1 MEIPYLEYF
10 GFSEKP
16 FGMSPDPAFYY
27 ESTEHKKAVDYLTF
41 FLSQREG
48 FALIYGDV
56 GSGKTTVSRI
66 FINSLPRESYN
77 TALILNP
84 VTDDTEF
91 MKELLR
97 EFYVQDIPDT
107 NKELYD
113 TLRLFLLEEFRNGKE
128 NVLVIDE
135 AQLLSYELLEFIR
148 LLSNIETDK
157 QKILHTIFFAQPEF
171 LEKLKAQNMRHL
183 AQRITV
189 TYGIE
194 PLTLNEVKSYI
205 NYRLYKA
212 GSKGPLEFQDRAVRL
227 IHIASKGFPRLINYI
242 CDRCLLVL
250 YAQSMHTVDGHIV
263 SKVLLEESISLGSV
277 KKQQDIQGLR
287 SPYIVPAVV
296 ILIIVILGAIG
307 YYLAST
313 GAFNHFFVKKPLL
326 VQKETT
332 VAQTGLPVK
341 AEAPVRT
348 ETSVKA
354 EVPVKAA
361 ASVRTE
367 TSVKAEVPV
376 KAAAP
381 AKNEK
386 APALP
391 AKTAEPKTTPEKPK
405 AESMAQRTEPLSRK
419 AVVIK
424 DAANVRAVPGL
435 EAPRIGMIFRGA
447 TLKVVGEQ
455 SDKHKTKW
463 YKIILYENREGWIS
477 ESVVTV
483 K

>member
-10 GFSEKP
+10 GFTEKP

-27 ESTEHKKAVDYLTF
+27 ESNEHKRAVDYLNF
-41 FLSQREG
+41 FLSQKEG

-84 VTDDTEF
+84 VTDDMEF

-97 EFYVQDIPDT
+97 EFSVQDIPST

-113 TLRLFLLEEFRNGKE
+113 TLRLFLLEEFRSGKE

-205 NYRLYKA
+205 NYRLYRA

-242 CDRCLLVL
+242 CDRCLLAI
-250 YAQSMHTVDGHIV
+250 YAQSSHTVDGHVV

-277 KKQQDIQGLR
+277 KSQNDIRGLR
-287 SPYIVPAVV
+287 SNYMAPA
-296 ILIIVILGAIG
+296 IVIILVVVLGAIG
-307 YYLAST
+307 YYLVST
-313 GAFNHFFVKKPLL
+313 GTMDRFFVKKT
-326 VQKETT
+326 VTAQKQAT
-332 VAQTGLPVK
+332 VAQTEPAPK
-341 AEAPVRT
+341 TEAPLKT
-348 ETSVKA
+348 EAQIK
-354 EVPVKAA
+354 
-361 ASVRTE
+361 TE
-367 TSVKAEVPV
+367 
-376 KAAAP
+376 AP
-381 AKNEK
+381 AKTE
-386 APALP
+386 APSKKEEPQPPA
-391 AKTAEPKTTPEKPK
+391 AKTPEAKTTPEKPK
-405 AESMAQRTEPLSRK
+405 AESAPQKVQPQMRQAL
-419 AVVIK
+419 VIK
-424 DAANVRAVPGL
+424 DAANVRIAPGL
-435 EAPRIGMIFRGA
+435 ESLRIGMIFKGA
-447 TLKVVGEQ
+447 TLRVVGEQ
-455 SDKHKTKW
+455 SDKSNAKW
-463 YKIILYENREGWIS
+463 YKVILYENREGWIS
-477 ESVVTV
+477 ESVVSV

>member
-10 GFSEKP
+10 GFTEKP

-27 ESTEHKKAVDYLTF
+27 ESNEHKKAVDYLNF
-41 FLSQREG
+41 FLSQKEG

-84 VTDDTEF
+84 VTDDMEF

-97 EFYVQDIPDT
+97 EFSVQDIPST

-205 NYRLYKA
+205 NYRLYRA

-242 CDRCLLVL
+242 CDRCLLAI
-250 YAQSMHTVDGHIV
+250 YAQSSHTVDGHVV

-277 KKQQDIQGLR
+277 KSQNDIRGLR
-287 SPYIVPAVV
+287 SNYMAPA
-296 ILIIVILGAIG
+296 IVIILVVVLGAIG
-307 YYLAST
+307 YYLVSRGT
-313 GAFNHFFVKKPLL
+313 MDRFFVKKT
-326 VQKETT
+326 VTAQKEAT
-332 VAQTGLPVK
+332 VAQTEPAPK
-341 AEAPVRT
+341 TEAPLKT
-348 ETSVKA
+348 EAQIK
-354 EVPVKAA
+354 
-361 ASVRTE
+361 TE
-367 TSVKAEVPV
+367 
-376 KAAAP
+376 AP
-381 AKNEK
+381 AKTE
-386 APALP
+386 APSKKEEPQTPA
-391 AKTAEPKTTPEKPK
+391 AKTAESKTTPEKPK
-405 AESMAQRTEPLSRK
+405 AESAPQKVQPQMRQAL
-419 AVVIK
+419 VIK
-424 DAANVRAVPGL
+424 DAANVRIAPGL
-435 EAPRIGMIFRGA
+435 ESLRIGMIFKGA
-447 TLKVVGEQ
+447 ALRVVGEQ
-455 SDKHKTKW
+455 SDKSNAKW
-463 YKIILYENREGWIS
+463 YKVILYENREGWIS
-477 ESVVTV
+477 ESVVSV

>member
-10 GFSEKP
+10 GFTEKP

-27 ESTEHKKAVDYLTF
+27 ESNEHKKAVDYLTF
-41 FLSQREG
+41 FLSQKEG

-66 FINSLPRESYN
+66 FINSLPRETYN

-84 VTDDTEF
+84 VTDDMEF

-97 EFYVQDIPDT
+97 EFYVQDIPST

-113 TLRLFLLEEFRNGKE
+113 TLRLFLLEEFKNGKE

-171 LEKLKAQNMRHL
+171 IEKLKAQNMRHL

-212 GSKGPLEFQDRAVRL
+212 VSKGPLEFQDRAVRL

-242 CDRCLLVL
+242 CDRCLLAI
-250 YAQSMHTVDGHIV
+250 YAQSSHTVDGHVV

-277 KKQQDIQGLR
+277 KKQNDIKGLR
-287 SPYIVPAVV
+287 STYLAPAIVI
-296 ILIIVILGAIG
+296 ILVVILGAIG
-307 YYLAST
+307 YYLVST
-313 GAFNHFFVKKPLL
+313 GTMDRFFVKKT
-326 VQKETT
+326 VQAQKEAA
-332 VAQTGLPVK
+332 VAQAEPAAK
-341 AEAPVRT
+341 AEAPM
-348 ETSVKA
+348 KA
-354 EVPVKAA
+354 EAPAKAEAPIKNEAPPKAA
-361 ASVRTE
+361 PPLTA
-367 TSVKAEVPV
+367 KAPSKQE
-376 KAAAP
+376 AAP
-381 AKNEK
+381 A
-386 APALP
+386 PP
-391 AKTAEPKTTPEKPK
+391 AKKAEPKTIPEKAK
-405 AESMAQRTEPLSRK
+405 VESAAQKTAPSTRQ

-424 DAANVRAVPGL
+424 DAANVRIAPGL
-435 EAPRIGMIFRGA
+435 ESLRIGMIFKGA
-447 TLKVVGEQ
+447 ALRVVGEQ
-455 SDKHKTKW
+455 SDKDNARW
-463 YKIILYENREGWIS
+463 YKVILYENREGWIS
-477 ESVVTV
+477 ESVVSI

>member
-27 ESTEHKKAVDYLTF
+27 ESAEHKKAVDYLTF
-41 FLSQREG
+41 FLSQKEG

-97 EFYVQDIPDT
+97 EFYVQDIPAT

-113 TLRLFLLEEFRNGKE
+113 TLRRFLLEEFKNGKE

-242 CDRCLLVL
+242 CDRCLLAI
-250 YAQSMHTVDGHIV
+250 YAQSSHTVDGHVV

-277 KKQQDIQGLR
+277 KKQSDIQGLR
-287 SPYIVPAVV
+287 SNYIAPAIVIILVV
-296 ILIIVILGAIG
+296 ILGFAG
-307 YYLAST
+307 YYLVTT
-313 GAFNHFFVKKPLL
+313 GTMDRFFVKKTVL
-326 VQKETT
+326 VQKDTS
-332 VAQTGLPVK
+332 AMQ
-341 AEAPVRT
+341 AEAPVKT
-348 ETSVKA
+348 EAPVKA

-361 ASVRTE
+361 
-367 TSVKAEVPV
+367 TSVKAEE
-376 KAAAP
+376 P
-381 AKNEK
+381 AKKE
-386 APALP
+386 AARALP
-391 AKTAEPKTTPEKPK
+391 AKPAEPKAVPEKPQ
-405 AESMAQRTEPLSRK
+405 AESTAQKAVPSSRK

-424 DAANVRAVPGL
+424 DAANVRIAPGL
-435 EAPRIGMIFRGA
+435 ESLRIGMIFKGA
-447 TLKVVGEQ
+447 SLKVVGEQ
-455 SDKHKTKW
+455 SDKNNTKW
-463 YKIILYENREGWIS
+463 YKVILYEDKEGWIS
-477 ESVVTV
+477 ESVVSV

>member
-10 GFSEKP
+10 GFTEKP

-27 ESTEHKKAVDYLTF
+27 ESNEHKKAVDYLTF
-41 FLSQREG
+41 FLSQKEG

-66 FINSLPRESYN
+66 FINSLPRETYN

-91 MKELLR
+91 MKELLG
-97 EFYVQDIPDT
+97 EFYVQDIPST

-113 TLRLFLLEEFRNGKE
+113 TLRLFLLEEFKNGKE

-171 LEKLKAQNMRHL
+171 IEKLKAQNMRHL

-242 CDRCLLVL
+242 CDRCLLAI
-250 YAQSMHTVDGHIV
+250 YAQSSHTVDGHVV

-277 KKQQDIQGLR
+277 KKQNDIKGLR
-287 SPYIVPAVV
+287 STYLAPA
-296 ILIIVILGAIG
+296 IVIILVVVLGAIG
-307 YYLAST
+307 YYLVST
-313 GAFNHFFVKKPLL
+313 GTMDRLFARKV
-326 VQKETT
+326 VQAQKEDAA
-332 VAQTGLPVK
+332 AQAEPAAK
-341 AEAPVRT
+341 AEAPM
-348 ETSVKA
+348 KA
-354 EVPVKAA
+354 EAP
-361 ASVRTE
+361 
-367 TSVKAEVPV
+367 AEAGAPI

-381 AKNEK
+381 PKAVPPATAK
-386 APALP
+386 APAEQEAAPAPP
-391 AKTAEPKTTPEKPK
+391 AKKAEPKTTPEKPK
-405 AESMAQRTEPLSRK
+405 AESAAQKTAPSTRQ

-424 DAANVRAVPGL
+424 DAANVRIAPGL
-435 EAPRIGMIFRGA
+435 ESLRIGMIFKGA
-447 TLKVVGEQ
+447 ALRVVGEQ
-455 SDKHKTKW
+455 SDKDNAKW
-463 YKIILYENREGWIS
+463 YKVILYENREGWIS
-477 ESVVTV
+477 ESVVSI

>member
-27 ESTEHKKAVDYLTF
+27 ESNEHKKAVDYLTF
-41 FLSQREG
+41 FLSQKEG

-66 FINSLPRESYN
+66 FINSLPRETYN

-97 EFYVQDIPDT
+97 EFYVQDIPST

-113 TLRLFLLEEFRNGKE
+113 TLRLFLLEEFKNGKE

-171 LEKLKAQNMRHL
+171 IEKLKAQNMRHL

-227 IHIASKGFPRLINYI
+227 IHISSKGFPRLINYI
-242 CDRCLLVL
+242 CDRCLLAI
-250 YAQSMHTVDGHIV
+250 YAQSSHTVDGHVV

-277 KKQQDIQGLR
+277 KKQNDISGLR
-287 SPYIVPAVV
+287 SNYMAPAIV
-296 ILIIVILGAIG
+296 IIFVLILGAIG
-307 YYLAST
+307 YYLVST
-313 GAFNHFFVKKPLL
+313 GTMDRFFVKKTLSA
-326 VQKETT
+326 QKETA
-332 VAQTGLPVK
+332 VAQAEPAAKAETTLKTEAPIKAETPIKTEAPPKVAPPSTAKAPVK
-341 AEAPVRT
+341 QE
-348 ETSVKA
+348 
-354 EVPVKAA
+354 
-361 ASVRTE
+361 
-367 TSVKAEVPV
+367 
-376 KAAAP
+376 AAP
-381 AKNEK
+381 A
-386 APALP
+386 PP
-391 AKTAEPKTTPEKPK
+391 AKKAEPKTIPEKSK
-405 AESMAQRTEPLSRK
+405 AESVAQKTAPSTRQ

-424 DAANVRAVPGL
+424 DAANVRIAPGL
-435 EAPRIGMIFRGA
+435 ESLRIGMIFKGA
-447 TLKVVGEQ
+447 TLRVVGEQ
-455 SDKHKTKW
+455 PDNNNAKW
-463 YKIILYENREGWIS
+463 YKVILYENKEGWIS
-477 ESVVTV
+477 ESVVSV